1 MNAGSDCPSLR
12 SMIERLIAC
21 DTVSSSA
28 DPNLDHSNRPV
39 IDLIAEWA
47 EGLGFRTELFEVR
60 GEKDKYNLVA
70 TLGEGPGGL
79 VLGGHA
85 DTVPWDAHRWTIDPF
100 RATERDGRLYGLGSC
115 DMKSFLALSVEAA
128 RRYAP
133 SRPSRPLHLVVT
145 ADEETTMS
153 GARALA
159 AGGELQAEAAVIG
172 EPTMLKPV
180 RMHKGIFF
188 DRVRLVGCAGH
199 SSDPA
204 YGNSAIDGMHTVMS
218 ALYELRAELAATQRN
233 KAFRVPGPTL
243 NLGAIHGGDNPN
255 RICGECDL
263 SYDLRILPGM
273 DLDEQRQ
280 AVRDRI
286 RAAVADTGLDVHFD
300 TLFTGTPPAETAADT
315 PIIRAAEELTGET
328 ARAVA
333 FGTEAAFYQQA
344 GMDVV
349 ILGPGSIAQAHQP
362 DEFVALEQLDAG
374 VELLGGLIERF
385 CGDTATTDTRRV
397 G

>member
-1 MNAGSDCPSLR
+1 MNAGSDCPPLR
-12 SMIERLIAC
+12 AMIERLIAC

-47 EGLGFRTELFEVR
+47 ESLGFRTELFEVR

-128 RRYAP
+128 RRFAP
-133 SRPSRPLHLVVT
+133 SQPTRPLHLVVT

-159 AGGELQAEAAVIG
+159 AGGALDAEAAVIG

-204 YGNSAIDGMHTVMS
+204 YGNSAIDGMHTVMT
-218 ALYELRAELAATQRN
+218 ALYELRAELTAKHHN
-233 KAFRVPGPTL
+233 EAFRVPGPTL

-255 RICGECDL
+255 RICGECSL

-273 DLDEQRQ
+273 DLEEQRQ
-280 AVRDRI
+280 AVQNRI
-286 RAAVADTGLDVHFD
+286 REAAADTGLDVHFD
-300 TLFTGTPPAETAADT
+300 TLFTGTPPAETPADA
-315 PIIRAAEELTGET
+315 PIVRAAEELTGES

-333 FGTEAAFYQQA
+333 FGTEAAFYQRA

-374 VELLGGLIERF
+374 VELLGGLIHRF
-385 CGDTATTDTRRV
+385 CGEADTARDRRV